1 MENIISCMGLGK
13 CIGNFKLEDISF
25 QLEPGYILGVIGRN
39 GSGKTTLLRS
49 LMGSYKLDKGDVVM
63 AGRSISGDTK
73 EYKGQMA
80 YVLNESPFET
90 TITAKE
96 VGRLY
101 GRYYKTFDIDRYIEL
116 LSEFDIPLNLA
127 IGAISKGQQIKL
139 QLAFA
144 LSYDAKVYFLD
155 EPTGNLDVEFR
166 DTFYKYIREM
176 VSDGTRSVIYATH
189 LVEEMEEFADYIL
202 WLEQEEHVGRVK
214 YMGSMEDLRSGYRM
228 VEADDSIINLIP
240 EGLIVGARKREIHK
254 EVLIRVD
261 NGECPKE
268 IQSIWRYP
276 DLKEIMYYVEKAKE

>member
-73 EYKGQMA
+73 EYKEQMA

-127 IGAISKGQQIKL
+127 IGAMSKGQQIKL

-166 DTFYKYIREM
+166 DTFYRYIREM

-202 WLEQEEHVGRVK
+202 WLEQEEQVGRVK

-228 VEADDSIINLIP
+228 VEADDTIINLIP
-240 EGLIVGARKREIHK
+240 EGLIVGDRKRETHK

-268 IQSIWRYP
+268 IQPIWRYP

>member
-73 EYKGQMA
+73 EYKEQMA

-90 TITAKE
+90 TITAE
-96 VGRLY
+96 ETGRLY

-127 IGAISKGQQIKL
+127 IGAMSKGQQIKL

-166 DTFYKYIREM
+166 DTFYRYIREM

-202 WLEQEEHVGRVK
+202 WLEQEEQVGRVK

-228 VEADDSIINLIP
+228 VEADDTIINLIP
-240 EGLIVGARKREIHK
+240 EGLIVGDRKRETHK

-268 IQSIWRYP
+268 IQPIWRYP